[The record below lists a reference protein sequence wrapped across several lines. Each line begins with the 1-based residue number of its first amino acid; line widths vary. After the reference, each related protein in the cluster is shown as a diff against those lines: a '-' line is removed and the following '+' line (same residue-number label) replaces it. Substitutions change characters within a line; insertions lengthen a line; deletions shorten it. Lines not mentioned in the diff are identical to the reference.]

1 MRGALTDA
9 RPGTARPHPKD
20 TPMRN
25 RAPFTMLL
33 AGAAGL
39 SLALA
44 APTAASAHVALAS
57 ATSTA
62 PGSVSVI
69 TFSLGHAC
77 DGSPTTA
84 VAIDLP
90 APMSG
95 VVPTAK
101 AGWQVAS
108 ETDADGTTVTYTADT
123 PLADGIRDTFDVQAY
138 LPEDAT
144 ELVMP
149 AVQTCVEGRY
159 AWDGSDDEHP
169 APTLVLDAGSVDAD
183 AAPAAAEEGIDDA
196 ARALGVAGLIVGVV
210 GVLVATIAVRR
221 ERAAR

>member
-1 MRGALTDA
+1 MRT
-9 RPGTARPHPKD
+9 
-20 TPMRN
+20 
-25 RAPFTMLL
+25 RAPFTILL

-39 SLALA
+39 TLALA
-44 APTAASAHVALAS
+44 APLAASAHVALAS

-62 PGSVSVI
+62 PGTVSVI

-108 ETDADGTTVTYTADT
+108 ETDAAGTTVTYTADT

-149 AVQTCVEGRY
+149 ATQTCVEGGY
-159 AWDGSDDEHP
+159 TWDGSDADHP
-169 APTLVLDAGSVDAD
+169 APTLVLAAAAD
-183 AAPAAAEEGIDDA
+183 EAADEAAPVAASAEAGIDGF
-196 ARALGVAGLIVGVV
+196 ARVLGVAGLIVGVV
-210 GVLVATIAVRR
+210 GVLVATIATRR
-221 ERAAR
+221 AQQVSR

>member
-1 MRGALTDA
+1 MRI
-9 RPGTARPHPKD
+9 
-20 TPMRN
+20 
-25 RAPFTMLL
+25 RAIRTTLL

-39 SLALA
+39 TLALA
-44 APTAASAHVALAS
+44 LPTAASAHVGVAS

-62 PGSVSVI
+62 PGTVSVI

-77 DGSPTTA
+77 DGSPTTS

-101 AGWQVAS
+101 AGWQVAA
-108 ETDADGTTVTYTADT
+108 ETGAEGTTVTYTADE

-138 LPEDAT
+138 LPEGVD

-149 AVQTCVEGRY
+149 ASQTCVEGGY
-159 AWDGSDDEHP
+159 AWDGSDADHP
-169 APTLVLDAGSVDAD
+169 APTLALAEPGDE
-183 AAPAAAEEGIDDA
+183 AAPAPTAAEAGVDATARGMGI
-196 ARALGVAGLIVGVV
+196 AGLVVGTI
-210 GVLVATIAVRR
+210 GVLVATIATRR
-221 ERAAR
+221 AQRAAR

>member
-1 MRGALTDA
+1 MRSRATLT
-9 RPGTARPHPKD
+9 T
-20 TPMRN
+20 
-25 RAPFTMLL
+25 LL

-39 SLALA
+39 TLALA
-44 APTAASAHVALAS
+44 APTAASAHVGVAS

-62 PGSVSVI
+62 PGTVSVI

-77 DGSPTTA
+77 DGSPTTS

-101 AGWQVAS
+101 AGWQIAA
-108 ETDADGTTVTYTADT
+108 ETDADGTTVTYTADE

-138 LPEDAT
+138 LPEGVD

-149 AVQTCVEGRY
+149 ASQTCVEGGY
-159 AWDGSDDEHP
+159 AWDGSDADHP
-169 APTLVLDAGSVDAD
+169 APTLALTSAEPE
-183 AAPAAAEEGIDDA
+183 APTAAEAGIDA
-196 ARALGVAGLIVGVV
+196 TARGVGIAGLVVGAV
-210 GVLVATIAVRR
+210 GVLVATIATRR
-221 ERAAR
+221 AQRAAR

>member
-1 MRGALTDA
+1 MRT
-9 RPGTARPHPKD
+9 
-20 TPMRN
+20 
-25 RAPFTMLL
+25 RAPFTILL

-39 SLALA
+39 TLALA
-44 APTAASAHVALAS
+44 APLAASAHVALAS

-62 PGSVSVI
+62 PGTVSVI

-101 AGWQVAS
+101 AGWQIAT
-108 ETDADGTTVTYTADT
+108 ETDVDGTTVTYTAET

-149 AVQTCVEGRY
+149 AMQTCVEGGY
-159 AWDGSDDEHP
+159 AWDGSDADHP
-169 APTLVLDAGSVDAD
+169 APTLALDDGAAASEVT
-183 AAPAAAEEGIDDA
+183 AAPAAEPGIDGF
-196 ARALGVAGLIVGVV
+196 ARVLGVAGLIVGVV
-210 GVLVATIAVRR
+210 GVLVATIATRR
-221 ERAAR
+221 AQQAAR

>member
-1 MRGALTDA
+1 MRI
-9 RPGTARPHPKD
+9 
-20 TPMRN
+20 
-25 RAPFTMLL
+25 RATRTTLL

-39 SLALA
+39 ALALA
-44 APTAASAHVALAS
+44 APTAASAHVGVAS

-62 PGSVSVI
+62 PGTVSVI

-77 DGSPTTA
+77 DGSPTTS

-101 AGWQVAS
+101 AGWQVAA
-108 ETDADGTTVTYTADT
+108 ETDTDGTTVTYTADE

-138 LPEDAT
+138 LPEGVD

-149 AVQTCVEGRY
+149 ATQTCVEGGY
-159 AWDGSDDEHP
+159 AWDGSDADHP
-169 APTLVLDAGSVDAD
+169 APVLTLVAD
-183 AAPAAAEEGIDDA
+183 EAAPAPTAAEAGIDA
-196 ARALGVAGLIVGVV
+196 TARGMGIAGLIVGAV
-210 GVLVATIAVRR
+210 GVLVATIATRR
-221 ERAAR
+221 AQRDAR

>member
-1 MRGALTDA
+1 MRT
-9 RPGTARPHPKD
+9 
-20 TPMRN
+20 
-25 RAPFTMLL
+25 RAPFTILL

-39 SLALA
+39 TLALA
-44 APTAASAHVALAS
+44 APMAASAHVALAS
-57 ATSTA
+57 ATSTV
-62 PGSVSVI
+62 PGTVSVI

-108 ETDADGTTVTYTADT
+108 ETDADGTTVTYTAGT
-123 PLADGIRDTFDVQAY
+123 PLADGVRDTFDVQAY

-149 AVQTCVEGRY
+149 ATQTCVEGGY
-159 AWDGSDDEHP
+159 AWDGSDADHP
-169 APTLVLDAGSVDAD
+169 APTLVLDAGD
-183 AAPAAAEEGIDDA
+183 AAGAIAAAPVAEAGIDGF
-196 ARALGVAGLIVGVV
+196 ARVLGVAGLIVGVV
-210 GVLVATIAVRR
+210 GVLVATIATRR
-221 ERAAR
+221 AQQAAR

>member
-1 MRGALTDA
+1 MRT
-9 RPGTARPHPKD
+9 
-20 TPMRN
+20 
-25 RAPFTMLL
+25 RAQFTILL

-39 SLALA
+39 TLALA
-44 APTAASAHVALAS
+44 APMAASAHVALAS

-108 ETDADGTTVTYTADT
+108 KTDADGTTVTYTADT

-138 LPEDAT
+138 LPEGAA

-149 AVQTCVEGRY
+149 AQQTCVEGGY
-159 AWDGSDDEHP
+159 AWDGSDSDHP
-169 APTLVLDAGSVDAD
+169 APTLVLDAGEGAEEI
-183 AAPAAAEEGIDDA
+183 AAPAVAEAGIDGF
-196 ARALGVAGLIVGVV
+196 ARVLGVAGLIIGVV
-210 GVLVATIAVRR
+210 GVLVATIATRR
-221 ERAAR
+221 AQQAAR